1 MVGVLLVGAAVSNRR
16 LTACVLS
23 PLSGVSCGL
32 SGGVVGVA
40 LESMDSALVFNCSA
54 SALLALVSEF
64 HKSVELY

>member
-1 MVGVLLVGAAVSNRR
+1 
-16 LTACVLS
+16 LS

-40 LESMDSALVFNCSA
+40 LESMDSALLFNCSA